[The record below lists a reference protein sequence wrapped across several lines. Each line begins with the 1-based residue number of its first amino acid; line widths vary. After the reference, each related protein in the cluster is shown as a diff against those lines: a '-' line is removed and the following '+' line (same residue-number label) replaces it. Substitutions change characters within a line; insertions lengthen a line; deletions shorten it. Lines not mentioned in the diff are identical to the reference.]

1 MRWGEHVRNV
11 KDRDYYFTARLV
23 GKGFVRSVADS
34 ALDIKVVSMDL
45 KGDIAGIQ
53 IVRRS

>member
-11 KDRDYYFTARLV
+11 EDRDYYFIAQHV
-23 GKGFVRSVADS
+23 GRGFVRSVADS
-34 ALDIKVVSMDL
+34 ALGIKVVSMDL